1 MTPEASYENQKK
13 LNAFLF
19 GLAQSLLEN
28 NDIKSK
34 ALELKDIY
42 SSGEFRHSYSEIF
55 PIVTQVFTDE
65 NYNAEFLI
73 NNLAL
78 IRGFAEKDYLQTEGE
93 FGKKEVLA
101 VIKLCDHINL
111 ELARLNYSTKLHSDL
126 ETTQKLLSESTE
138 RNSEMQEALKQSQE
152 ALKSSQ
158 AALDKSTQKLNDA
171 QNKLSNTQGQVV
183 AILSIFAAIVITFA
197 GGISLLGNALSSV
210 AEASILNLLLI
221 VLVVGIVLVN
231 GITALIYTVSRIVG
245 KSIYAKCIR
254 EECTCEKD
262 GKPLCNS
269 LKKVMKRLPFVFW
282 INIVLIG
289 LLVITTALY
298 ILNIFYCFI

>member
-13 LNAFLF
+13 LNAFLI

-42 SSGEFRHSYSEIF
+42 SGEFRHSYSEIF
-55 PIVTQVFTDE
+55 PLVTKVFTDK

-78 IRGFAEKDYLQTEGE
+78 IRGFAEKDYLQTESE
-93 FGKKEVLA
+93 FGKKELVA

-126 ETTQKLLSESTE
+126 ETTQKVLSESTK

-158 AALDKSTQKLNDA
+158 AALDESTQKLNDA
-171 QNKLSNTQGQVV
+171 QNKLANTQGQVV
-183 AILSIFAAIVITFA
+183 AILSIFAAIVISFA
-197 GGISLLGNALSSV
+197 GGISLLGSALSSV
-210 AEASILNLLLI
+210 ANAPILKLLLVVFAAGLI
-221 VLVVGIVLVN
+221 LVDAV
-231 GITALIYTVSRIVG
+231 TALIYTVSRIVG
-245 KSIYAKCIR
+245 KNIYAKCVR
-254 EECTCEKD
+254 EDCTCEKK

-269 LKKVMKRLPFVFW
+269 LKKLMKRLPFVFW

-298 ILNIFYCFI
+298 ILNIFYCII